1 MELDDII
8 KERDSVRKYQDKDV
22 TIEKIGLILEA
33 GRHAPTSGN
42 LQDFR
47 FVIVKEKDIKNKIAE
62 ASLKQYWMNSAPIF
76 IVICSDLG
84 KLKTFYKEN
93 AENYSLQNSA
103 ASAMLISLKAVDLGL
118 SSCWVNIF
126 DQKAVSRILR
136 LPDSII
142 SQIILTIGYQEEKPM
157 KKLSKIPLQ
166 RITFFNKYGTR
177 VINLKTWPKEKYI
190 NIKEIIKKKLK

>member
-1 MELDDII
+1 
-8 KERDSVRKYQDKDV
+8 
-22 TIEKIGLILEA
+22 
-33 GRHAPTSGN
+33 
-42 LQDFR
+42 
-47 FVIVKEKDIKNKIAE
+47 
-62 ASLKQYWMNSAPIF
+62 MNSAPIF